1 MKLDLHL
8 PSGVRWSGTLVAG
21 TLVACIAGYQV
32 AAHGLPLVA
41 AMFRP
46 SADPKDVDTI
56 TPLLPLNEQA
66 HTTYRKRFEG
76 RSLFFAPSDWKRK
89 VPPPPPPPPPSP
101 APPPPPA
108 PVEYTGPKPVGMLG
122 SIVYF
127 EGGRTIELGKEGD
140 GVTVV
145 EIVTPWQL
153 KLKHKDRVY
162 EVPVGSKP
170 NESLFKPLESA
181 STPSGITAGTTT
193 SPKAGAGSAAP
204 ATTGKG
210 GPGPA
215 GPGAGAGAPAEAP
228 RDAAPGG
235 PSLKAQTTIP
245 APPPPLAAGDVA
257 KMDAAA
263 VEAAIGRID
272 GALQVPGLDA
282 AVRTRLEGE
291 RRVLAIRAAE
301 LTKGDTAPPEQRP
314 GGNP

>member
-32 AAHGLPLVA
+32 AAHGIPLVA
-41 AMFRP
+41 ALFRP

-66 HTTYRKRFEG
+66 HATYRKRFEG

-89 VPPPPPPPPPSP
+89 VPPPPPPPPPAP
-101 APPPPPA
+101 PPPPPPA

-162 EVPVGSKP
+162 DVPVGAKP

-181 STPSGITAGTTT
+181 TTPSGITG
-193 SPKAGAGSAAP
+193 AAP
-204 ATTGKG
+204 AGAKPGAATGGATTPNKG
-210 GPGPA
+210 AAGPA
-215 GPGAGAGAPAEAP
+215 GATGGTAAPADLPAG
-228 RDAAPGG
+228 AAPGG
-235 PSLKAQTTIP
+235 PALKASPAIP
-245 APPPPLAAGDVA
+245 APPAPLAAGEVA

-263 VEAAIGRID
+263 VDAAIGRID
-272 GALQVPGLDA
+272 AALRVPGLDA

-291 RRVLAIRAAE
+291 RRVLAIRASE
-301 LTKGDTAPPEQRP
+301 LTKGDAAPPEQRP
-314 GGNP
+314 GNP